1 MHEVDHRI
9 LGSRLELFHQQEE
22 GPGMVFWH
30 PRGWQLYRVIEDYI
44 RAQMQNASFHEVR
57 TPQLLARSLW
67 ERSGHWEKFGKN
79 MYSLVEADSNRSH
92 CLKPMSCPCH
102 IQLFNKRTR
111 SYHELPLRY
120 SEFGSC
126 HRDEPSGSLQ
136 GLMRTRAFVQDDA
149 HVFCTEDH
157 LESEIGRFCHLLR
170 TVYEDFGFSEF
181 KVAFSTRPDVR
192 TGSDDTW
199 NRAEAAL
206 ANAASA
212 ACLSFEMQAGE
223 GAFYG
228 PKLEFQLT
236 DSRGRNWQCG
246 TVQLDFFLPQR
257 LDASFVNDHG
267 QQETPVMI
275 HHAILGSME
284 RFIGIILEHYEGWL
298 PVWLAPEQVVV
309 STVTSSDLAYA
320 LEVAAALKGVGIR
333 VVLDGRAERLG
344 RKIVDARDKCIPL
357 MAIVGARDALNRTI
371 SLRRRNDMQETRT
384 LDDTV
389 ASLRSECATPGERRI
404 RMIS

>member
-1 MHEVDHRI
+1 M
-9 LGSRLELFHQQEE
+9 QEE
-22 GPGMVFWH
+22 
-30 PRGWQLYRVIEDYI
+30 
-44 RAQMQNASFHEVR
+44 RA
-57 TPQLLARSLW
+57 
-67 ERSGHWEKFGKN
+67 
-79 MYSLVEADSNRSH
+79 
-92 CLKPMSCPCH
+92 
-102 IQLFNKRTR
+102 
-111 SYHELPLRY
+111 
-120 SEFGSC
+120 
-126 HRDEPSGSLQ
+126 
-136 GLMRTRAFVQDDA
+136 
-149 HVFCTEDH
+149 
-157 LESEIGRFCHLLR
+157 
-170 TVYEDFGFSEF
+170 
-181 KVAFSTRPDVR
+181 
-192 TGSDDTW
+192 
-199 NRAEAAL
+199 
-206 ANAASA
+206 
-212 ACLSFEMQAGE
+212 
-223 GAFYG
+223 AFYG

-267 QQETPVMI
+267 HQETPVMI

-309 STVTSSDLAYA
+309 SQSPVRILAYA

-344 RKIVDARDKCIPL
+344 RKIVDARDKVHSPDGDS
-357 MAIVGARDALNRTI
+357 GARDALNRTV

>member
-1 MHEVDHRI
+1 MIMLMRSPASSEVNRSLRI
-9 LGSRLELFHQQEE
+9 TLSR
-22 GPGMVFWH
+22 GGNCSRRPNSPVRMDSGTVSS
-30 PRGWQLYRVIEDYI
+30 RIRVI
-44 RAQMQNASFHEVR
+44 
-57 TPQLLARSLW
+57 LLAQYRHDDIDTMIGPES
-67 ERSGHWEKFGKN
+67 
-79 MYSLVEADSNRSH
+79 
-92 CLKPMSCPCH
+92 CH

-111 SYHELPLRY
+111 SYNELPLRY

-149 HVFCTEDH
+149 HVFCAEDH
-157 LESEIGRFCHLLR
+157 LETEIGRFCHLLR
-170 TVYEDFGFSEF
+170 AVYEDFGFSEF
-181 KVAFSTRPDVR
+181 KVAFSTRPDLR
-192 TGSDDTW
+192 TGSDETW

-212 ACLSFEMQAGE
+212 PCLSFEMQAGE

-228 PKLEFQLT
+228 PKLEFHLT

-246 TVQLDFFLPQR
+246 TVQLDFFRPQR
-257 LDASFVNDHG
+257 LDASFVNDQGH
-267 QQETPVMI
+267 QETPVMI
-275 HHAILGSME
+275 HHAILGNME

-320 LEVAAALKGVGIR
+320 LEVAAAFKGTGIR
-333 VVLDGRAERLG
+333 AVLDGRTERLG
-344 RKIVDARDKCIPL
+344 KKIVDARDKCIPL
-357 MAIVGARDALNRTI
+357 MAVVGARDALNRTI

-389 ASLRSECATPGERRI
+389 ASLRNECATPGERR
-404 RMIS
+404 SQNDLLEAGN